1 MKVDIL
7 DKGYIEL
14 VDTLGDDLTPVNAA
28 RVSFGGRSETFE
40 DKDRKLSKFLI
51 KHKHFS
57 PFRHQHCMFIIKA
70 PEFVMRQ
77 WYKHVVGIETT
88 SNHPTKDHAW
98 NEISGRYVPYEEF
111 YEPTEFRKQ
120 SDDNKQASDGLIED
134 QKNTK
139 LLWTSAQQHSISAYK
154 EMLKRGMAKEQARS
168 ILPLTVYTKVWWTAS
183 FQSIMNFI
191 ELRDEPTSQVEIQEY
206 AKAMKRIMLKTFPE
220 TTKLWAEIFLGGITP
235 EEEYD
240 IEPDPSVLGK
250 I

>member
-1 MKVDIL
+1 MKIDVL
-7 DKGYIEL
+7 DKGYIEV

-28 RVSFGGRSETFE
+28 RVSFDGFSETFT

-51 KHKHFS
+51 KHKHHS
-57 PFRHQHCMFIIKA
+57 PFRHQHTMFIIKA

-88 SNHPTKDHAW
+88 SSHVTKDHAW
-98 NEISGRYVPYEEF
+98 NEISGRYVPYDEF

-120 SDDNKQASDGLIED
+120 SEDNKQASDGLIDD
-134 QKNTK
+134 QVTATIKWRTAQMK
-139 LLWTSAQQHSISAYK
+139 LIETYNEFLD
-154 EMLKRGMAKEQARS
+154 MGMAKEQARS

-206 AKAMKRIMLKTFPE
+206 ARALKKIMLETFPE
-220 TTKLWAEIFLGGITP
+220 TTKLWSEI
-235 EEEYD
+235 YW
-240 IEPDPSVLGK
+240 
-250 I
+250 

>member
-1 MKVDIL
+1 MKVDVL

-28 RVSFGGRSETFE
+28 RVSFDGFSEEFT

-51 KHKHFS
+51 KHKHHS
-57 PFRHQHCMFIIKA
+57 PFRHQHCMFILKA

-88 SNHPTKDHAW
+88 STHVTKDHAW
-98 NEISGRYVPYEEF
+98 NEISGRYVPYDEF

-120 SDDNKQASDGLIED
+120 SEDNKQASDGLVEN
-134 QKNTK
+134 QKNAK
-139 LLWTSAQQHSISAYK
+139 KVWEMGQNVAISCYRQLLD
-154 EMLKRGMAKEQARS
+154 MGMAKEQARS

-191 ELRDEPTSQVEIQEY
+191 ELRDEATSQVEIQEY
-206 AKAMKRIMLKTFPE
+206 ARGLKEVMLKTFPE
-220 TTKLWAEIFLGGITP
+220 TTKLWSEIYL
-235 EEEYD
+235 E
-240 IEPDPSVLGK
+240 K
-250 I
+250 